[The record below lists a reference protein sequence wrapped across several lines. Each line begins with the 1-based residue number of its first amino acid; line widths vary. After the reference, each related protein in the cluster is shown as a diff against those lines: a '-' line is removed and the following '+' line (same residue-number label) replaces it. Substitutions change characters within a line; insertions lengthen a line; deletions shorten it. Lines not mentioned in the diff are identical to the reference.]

1 MSGPAKLSFAEAAIR
16 SGLISKK
23 KYARAV
29 ELAGTDD
36 ETIISATLVRSGVI
50 TSYQANQLRD
60 GRTKLSLGP
69 YLITDFIGQG
79 GMGRVF
85 KAVHRVMGRECAVK
99 VLPLEKSTHE
109 SRDSFRREI
118 RLQAGLDNPYV
129 VRAFDAGQDGNVHYL
144 VTEYVPGT
152 DLRHMIR
159 AQMQKDGTALSMEEA
174 AMVVSQTAIGVAVR
188 S

>member
-1 MSGPAKLSFAEAAIR
+1 MSPSARLSFSEAAIR
-16 SGLISKK
+16 SGLISEK

-36 ETIISATLVRSGVI
+36 ENQVSESLIKSGLI
-50 TSYQANQLRD
+50 TSYQAQQLRD

-99 VLPLEKSTHE
+99 VLPLEKSTRD
-109 SRDSFRREI
+109 SRDSFMREI
-118 RLQAGLDNPYV
+118 R
-129 VRAFDAGQDGNVHYL
+129 
-144 VTEYVPGT
+144 
-152 DLRHMIR
+152 
-159 AQMQKDGTALSMEEA
+159 
-174 AMVVSQTAIGVAVR
+174 
-188 S
+188 